1 MYKTAMLAFLAFAA
15 LSCCPRG
22 GDVFDVTRFGAA
34 GDGGTDDAAAIQR
47 AIDAAA
53 QKGGTVV
60 FPAGRT
66 FLSGP
71 LELKGHVEYRFEP
84 GSVLLASP
92 DETLYTR
99 SAFGENRGEGMC
111 WIWAQDAEDISI
123 TGTGRIDGN
132 GVAFMADEIED
143 SYNLKPLVDNF
154 DPRPHV
160 MTLYGVRGLRIRDV
174 TLANSAY
181 WTVHLGGCY
190 DVVID
195 GVTIANNLKI
205 RNGDGID
212 IDHSR
217 KVRISNCFI
226 ESGDDSICLKNRRE
240 LSEYGPCEDIVVQ
253 NCVMESRS
261 CAVKFGSENVDRIA
275 NVLIDNC
282 IIRGGNRALGIQN
295 RDEGTITGVVFSNIL
310 IGTRFYSD
318 TWWGKAEPIYVTA
331 FPRKNAKNKDGNWR
345 FPPGATTGSCGEV
358 SDIVFRNIRCDCE
371 NGVFV
376 SGDVIDKVHD
386 ITFEAVDLLFRRQ
399 SGYEGGIYDRRPCN
413 VEEFIHDDTYGFYI
427 DNATDIN
434 IIDCSVRSAEPAIL
448 HYGGPLKQQ
457 RTRGVTV
464 RNLR

>member
-1 MYKTAMLAFLAFAA
+1 MKKLLYCVLLAAAA
-15 LSCCPRG
+15 LSCSHPSG
-22 GDVFDVTRFGAA
+22 VFDVTRFGAK
-34 GDGGTDDAAAIQR
+34 GDGITDDAAAIQK
-47 AIDAAA
+47 AIDRAAGT
-53 QKGGTVV
+53 GGTVV
-60 FPAGRT
+60 FPSGKT

-71 LELKGHVEYRFEP
+71 LELKSRVEYRFEP
-84 GSVLLASP
+84 GTVLRASP
-92 DETLYTR
+92 DESLYTR

-111 WIWAQDAEDISI
+111 WIWARDAEDISI

-132 GVAFMADEIED
+132 GVAFMAEEIED

-154 DPRPHV
+154 DPRPHL

-181 WTVHLGGCY
+181 WTVHLGGCC

-240 LSEYGPCEDIVVQ
+240 LSDFGPCEDIVVQ

-295 RDEGTITGVVFSNIL
+295 RDEGTITHVVFSNIL

-331 FPRKNAKNKDGNWR
+331 FPRKNARNKDGNWR
-345 FPPGATTGSCGEV
+345 FPPGATEGSCGEV
-358 SDIVFRNIRCDCE
+358 SDIVFRNIRCVCE

-376 SGDVIDKVHD
+376 SGDTQDKVHD
-386 ITFEAVDLLFRRQ
+386 ITFEAVDIQFLRQ
-399 SGYEGGIYDRRPCN
+399 SEYEGGIYDRRPCN
-413 VEEFIHDDTYGFYI
+413 VEEFIHDDTYGFYL
-427 DNATDIN
+427 DNASRIR
-434 IIDCSVRSAEPAIL
+434 IIDCTVESAEPSIL
-448 HYGGPLKQQ
+448 HFGGFLKQQ
-457 RTRGVTV
+457 RTSEVSV

>member
-1 MYKTAMLAFLAFAA
+1 MKNLLLTLCCAAFV
-15 LSCCPRG
+15 LSCSQT
-22 GDVFDVTRFGAA
+22 DVYDVTRFGAK
-34 GDGGTDDAAAIQR
+34 GDGVTNDATAIQK
-47 AIDAAA
+47 AIDLATE
-53 QKGGTVV
+53 KGGVVV
-60 FPAGRT
+60 FPSGKT

-71 LELKGHVEYRFEP
+71 IELKSHVEYRFEP
-84 GSVLLASP
+84 GSVLLADP
-92 DETLYTR
+92 DESLYTR

-111 WIWAQDAEDISI
+111 WIWAQDAEGISI

-132 GVAFMADEIED
+132 GVAFMAEELDD
-143 SYNLKPLVDNF
+143 SYDLKPLVDDF

-160 MTLYGVRGLRIRDV
+160 MTLYGVKGLRIHDV
-174 TLANSAY
+174 TVANSAY
-181 WTVHLGGCY
+181 WTIHLGGCY

-195 GVTIANNLKI
+195 GITIANNLKI

-217 KVRISNCFI
+217 KVRIANCFI

-240 LSEYGPCEDIVVQ
+240 LTEYGPCEDIVIQ

-295 RDEGTITGVVFSNIL
+295 RDEGTITNVVFSNIL
-310 IGTRFYSD
+310 IGTRYYSD

-345 FPPGATTGSCGEV
+345 FPPGATVGSCGEV
-358 SDIVFRNIRCDCE
+358 SDIVFRDIRSVCE

-376 SGDVIDKVHD
+376 SGDTIDKVHD
-386 ITFEAVDLLFRRQ
+386 ITFERVDLHFVRQ
-399 SGYEGGIYDRRPCN
+399 SEYEGGIYDRRPCN
-413 VEEFIHDDTYGFYI
+413 VEEFIHDDTYGFYL
-427 DNATDIN
+427 DNASRIS
-434 IIDCSVRSAEPAIL
+434 ILDCSVESREPAIL
-448 HYGGPLKQQ
+448 HYGGPIKQQ
-457 RTRGVTV
+457 RTREVTV

>member
-1 MYKTAMLAFLAFAA
+1 MKRLLLGMMAVA
-15 LSCCPRG
+15 LLTGCCHSL
-22 GDVFDVTRFGAA
+22 VYDVTRFGAK
-34 GDGGTDDAAAIQR
+34 GDGVTNDAAAIQK
-47 AIDAAA
+47 AIDKASG
-53 QKGGTVV
+53 QGGTVV
-60 FPAGRT
+60 FPSGKT
-66 FLSGP
+66 FLAGP
-71 LELKGHVEYRFEP
+71 LELKSHVEYRFEP
-84 GSVLLASP
+84 GTLLLASP
-92 DETLYTR
+92 DESLYTR

-143 SYNLKPLVDNF
+143 SYNLKPLEDDF
-154 DPRPHV
+154 DPRPHL

-181 WTVHLGGCY
+181 WTVHLGGCH

-195 GVTIANNLKI
+195 GITIANNLKI

-240 LSEYGPCEDIVVQ
+240 LSAYGPCEDIVIQ

-345 FPPGATTGSCGEV
+345 FPPGATEGSCGEV
-358 SDIVFRNIRCDCE
+358 SDIVFRDIRCDCE

-376 SGDVIDKVHD
+376 SGDTMDKVHD
-386 ITFEAVDLLFRRQ
+386 ITFEGVEVCFRRQ
-399 SGYEGGIYDRRPCN
+399 TDYEGGIYDRRPCN
-413 VEEFIHDDTYGFYI
+413 VEEFIHDDTYGFYL
-427 DNATDIN
+427 DNVSGVR
-434 IIDCSVRSAEPAIL
+434 IIDCSVESREPAIL

-457 RTRGVTV
+457 RTREVTV

>member
-1 MYKTAMLAFLAFAA
+1 MKNLLLTLCCAAFI
-15 LSCCPRG
+15 LSCG
-22 GDVFDVTRFGAA
+22 QTDVYYVTRFGAK
-34 GDGGTDDAAAIQR
+34 GDGVTNDAAAIQK
-47 AIDAAA
+47 AIGLATE
-53 QKGGTVV
+53 QGGVVVVPSGKTV
-60 FPAGRT
+60 
-66 FLSGP
+66 LSGP
-71 LELKGHVEYRFEP
+71 IELKSHVEYRFEP
-84 GSVLLASP
+84 GSVLLADP
-92 DETLYTR
+92 DESLYTR

-111 WIWAQDAEDISI
+111 WIWAQDAEGISI

-132 GVAFMADEIED
+132 GVAFMAEELDD
-143 SYNLKPLVDNF
+143 SYDLKPLVDDF

-160 MTLYGVRGLRIRDV
+160 MTLYGVKGLRIHDV
-174 TLANSAY
+174 TVANSAY
-181 WTVHLGGCY
+181 WTIHLGGCY

-195 GVTIANNLKI
+195 GITIANNLKI

-217 KVRISNCFI
+217 KVRIANCFI

-240 LSEYGPCEDIVVQ
+240 LSAYGACEDIVIQ

-295 RDEGTITGVVFSNIL
+295 RDEGTITNVVFSNIL

-345 FPPGATTGSCGEV
+345 FPPGATVGSCGEV
-358 SDIVFRNIRCDCE
+358 SDIVFRDIRSVCE

-376 SGDVIDKVHD
+376 SGDTIDKVHD
-386 ITFEAVDLLFRRQ
+386 ITFERVDLHFVRQ
-399 SGYEGGIYDRRPCN
+399 SEYEGGIYDRRPCN
-413 VEEFIHDDTYGFYI
+413 VEEFIHDDTYGFYL
-427 DNATDIN
+427 DNASRIS
-434 IIDCSVRSAEPAIL
+434 IIDCSVESREPAIL
-448 HYGGPLKQQ
+448 HYGGPIKQQ
-457 RTRGVTV
+457 RTREVTV
-464 RNLR
+464 RNLQ